1 MTDSHPSPTKTSFLL
16 ILGAT
21 LLLNGCQQPVDPAA
35 QSKPKLPPAGVD
47 FWTVA
52 LIDGS
57 KIGYSHLE
65 QTELKENG
73 KTYQKHHHLSEL
85 TLQRAASTTRQRTE
99 LTSIET
105 LQGDLVSC
113 RTQMSDGTAKKTTT
127 GRVRNGRLNITT
139 TIAGREQQTAI
150 PWQPDWRGFFGVEE
164 SLRSQ
169 PLKPGEKRKLVVL
182 APVLMQP
189 ANVELTAGIY
199 EPTTLATGTK
209 PLLKVERADQL
220 EVADGQTLTIKSI
233 LWLNKEG
240 EILKTLLPGLGLE
253 EYRTNR
259 EHALAKL
266 GSRPFD
272 INASFSIRL
281 KRTIPEPHKTRR
293 VRYKIHVKEGQATDF
308 FAQGAT
314 QQIKPLEEGWSEI
327 EVQAI
332 TPLAPRST
340 TKQPPPT
347 PADTA
352 ANNLVQSDSELIM
365 AMANSVAGNADN
377 PWELACRLEKHVFQ
391 LIEKKDFS
399 QVFASAQ
406 EVAQSR
412 QGDCTEHAVLLA
424 ALCRARNIPARVTI
438 GLVYVP
444 RPGAPEM
451 AYHMWNEVWI
461 NDGWYP
467 LDATLGRG
475 GIGGA
480 HLKLT
485 DTNLDGSSAFS
496 AFLPVTQVVRRLQV
510 EVISTE

>member
-1 MTDSHPSPTKTSFLL
+1 MPNSYPFPTKTALLL
-16 ILGAT
+16 ITAT
-21 LLLNGCQQPVDPAA
+21 ILLSGCQPSADPEAKPAA
-35 QSKPKLPPAGVD
+35 ETPPAAVD
-47 FWTVA
+47 LWTVA

-57 KIGYSHLE
+57 KIGYSHLK
-65 QTELKENG
+65 QTELEENG
-73 KTYQKHHHLSEL
+73 KTYQRHHHLSEL

-105 LQGDLVSC
+105 PQGDLVSC
-113 RTQMSDGTAKKTTT
+113 RTQMSDGTAKKITT
-127 GRVRNGRLNITT
+127 GRVRNGKLTITT

-150 PWQPDWRGFFGVEE
+150 PWQADWKGFFGVEE
-164 SLRSQ
+164 SLRTQ
-169 PLKPGEKRKLVVL
+169 PLKPGEKRSLVVL

-189 ANVELTAGIY
+189 ATVELIAEAY
-199 EPTTLATGTK
+199 EPVTLATGTK
-209 PLLKVERADQL
+209 PLLKIERADQL
-220 EVADGQTLTIKSI
+220 EVADGQTITIKST
-233 LWLNKEG
+233 LWTNQQG
-240 EILKTLLPGLGLE
+240 EILKTMLPGLGLE
-253 EYRTNR
+253 EYRTSE
-259 EHALAKL
+259 EHALAKI

-281 KRTIPEPHKTRR
+281 KRTLADPHKTRR

-308 FAQGAT
+308 FSQGAT
-314 QQIKPLEEGWSEI
+314 QQIKPLEDGWSEI

-332 TPLAPRST
+332 TPLAPHST
-340 TKQPPPT
+340 AKQRPAT
-347 PADTA
+347 PADVA
-352 ANNLVQSDSELIM
+352 ANNLVQSDSDLIM
-365 AMANSVAGNADN
+365 SMANSVAKDTNN

-399 QVFASAQ
+399 QVFASAK

-444 RPGAPEM
+444 RPGAPEL

-467 LDATLGRG
+467 LDATLGNG

-485 DTNLDGSSAFS
+485 DTNLAGSSAFS

-510 EVISTE
+510 EVISAE

>member
-1 MTDSHPSPTKTSFLL
+1 MTYLHSFPTKTSCLL
-16 ILGAT
+16 IAVT
-21 LLLNGCQQPVDPAA
+21 MLLTGCQQPVDPAP
-35 QSKPKLPPAGVD
+35 QPAVKKTPAAVD
-47 FWTVA
+47 IWTVA
-52 LIDGS
+52 LIDGN
-57 KIGYSHLE
+57 KIGYSHLQ

-85 TLQRAASTTRQRTE
+85 TLQRSAATTRQRTE

-105 LQGDLVSC
+105 PQGDLVSC

-127 GRVRNGRLNITT
+127 GRVGNGRLTITT

-150 PWQPDWRGFFGVEE
+150 PWQTGWRGFFGVEE
-164 SLRSQ
+164 SLRNQ
-169 PLKPGEKRKLVVL
+169 PLKPGEKRTLVVL

-189 ANVELTAGIY
+189 ANVELTAGTY
-199 EPTTLATGTK
+199 EPTTLTAGTK
-209 PLLKVERADQL
+209 PSLKVERADQL
-220 EVADGQTLTIKSI
+220 QVADGQTLTIKST
-233 LWLNKEG
+233 LWINKEG

-253 EYRTNR
+253 EYRTSR
-259 EHALAKL
+259 DHALAKL

-281 KRTIPEPHKTRR
+281 KRPLTEPHKTRR
-293 VRYKIHVKEGQATDF
+293 VRYRIHVKDGQASDF
-308 FAQGAT
+308 FAQGAS
-314 QQIKPLEEGWSEI
+314 QQIKALEDGSSEI
-327 EVQAI
+327 EVQSI

-340 TKQPPPT
+340 AKQRPPT

-352 ANNLVQSDSELIM
+352 ANNLVQSDSDLIM
-365 AMANSVAGNADN
+365 AMANSVEGNADN

-391 LIEKKDFS
+391 LIDKKDFS

-444 RPGAPEM
+444 RPGAPEL

-461 NDGWYP
+461 DDGWYP

-485 DTNLDGSSAFS
+485 DTNLAGSSAFS

-510 EVISTE
+510 EVISAE